1 MEPKIVIV
9 KKTLRVE
16 GMTCPSCELRIENKL
31 KNIPGIT
38 EVTAKY
44 VKQTVDITYNSENTN
59 TTEIIKAIES
69 LDYKVIKTQ
78 EKEEANKK
86 TSIKSILGIG
96 VIIFAVYLLISNTIG
111 FNFIPEVNQNMGYG
125 ILFLIGILTSLHC
138 VAMCG
143 GINLSQCVSY
153 KTEKDDKLSK
163 LKPAILYNAGRVVSY
178 TIIGGIVGVLGSVI
192 SLSGATKGFVA
203 IIAGIF
209 MVIMGLNMLDI
220 FPWLRKLTPKMPKIF
235 GKKIHSNNGKRG
247 PFYVGLLNGLMPCG
261 PLQTMQIY
269 ALGTGS
275 FFAGALSMFMFS
287 LGTVPLM
294 FGFGFISSLLSSKFT
309 HKMMKVSAG
318 LVMVLGI
325 VMLNNGLSL
334 SGFNPISID
343 IAGKTTQN
351 VGAATITDN
360 VQYITTKINSGR
372 YSPITVQKGIPVK
385 WTIQAAEEDL
395 NGCNNEIRI
404 NEYDKQ
410 LKLKAGDNVIEFIPT
425 KTGTF
430 IYSCWMGMIR
440 SQINVVD
447 NIETAQPQTAD
458 ATPPANSAVGSG
470 GGCCAA
476 SALATDFAN
485 GNIPTDNIQIAKD
498 VNGIEE
504 ATVTVNNKGYSP
516 AVIVIEKG
524 KEFKLKFNPEEINSC
539 NYVIN
544 FPDYGGGIDLN
555 NDTETPVLT
564 AESDFTFEC
573 AMSMLHGYVKVVDDI
588 NNVDIE
594 AIKSEVENFVPASGS
609 GGGCH

>member
-192 SLSGATKGFVA
+192 SLSGAAKGFVA

-395 NGCNNEIRI
+395 NG
-404 NEYDKQ
+404 
-410 LKLKAGDNVIEFIPT
+410 
-425 KTGTF
+425 
-430 IYSCWMGMIR
+430 
-440 SQINVVD
+440 
-447 NIETAQPQTAD
+447 
-458 ATPPANSAVGSG
+458 
-470 GGCCAA
+470 
-476 SALATDFAN
+476 
-485 GNIPTDNIQIAKD
+485 
-498 VNGIEE
+498 
-504 ATVTVNNKGYSP
+504 
-516 AVIVIEKG
+516 
-524 KEFKLKFNPEEINSC
+524 
-539 NYVIN
+539 
-544 FPDYGGGIDLN
+544 
-555 NDTETPVLT
+555 
-564 AESDFTFEC
+564 
-573 AMSMLHGYVKVVDDI
+573 
-588 NNVDIE
+588 
-594 AIKSEVENFVPASGS
+594 
-609 GGGCH
+609 